1 MMTHLQHGLEIALL
15 VQLVTFVLHD
25 TVPLGR
31 WNNLAHF
38 RQEIPRARRLRG
50 SILNTATA
58 LGTVLLFW
66 LGWIQQGFMAGD
78 FRMTLL
84 ITLGILLYMELN
96 AWWRPYLFGAT
107 PAMVEKLRPNWAGT
121 YAFLP
126 LRNGLRPNAMHSV
139 MHAST
144 LAAFVFALLDH
155 GMRHQ

>member
-107 PAMVEKLRPNWAGT
+107 PAMVEKLSAELGGN
-121 YAFLP
+121 
-126 LRNGLRPNAMHSV
+126 LRVS
-139 MHAST
+139 ASP
-144 LAAFVFALLDH
+144 
-155 GMRHQ
+155 